1 MNDQTTSTVTTP
13 LQVAHNRVSPAKII
27 KWAIALVVLGTAISV
42 AIHYWR
48 LSRLYVTTDNAYVNA
63 NRIEIAAQVSGPVR
77 AIWVRDQQPVKYGE
91 LLFQIDPQPYQLAVD
106 AAQAQLELANQS
118 NSQDRAAVAAAR
130 AQVAQ
135 RTAELRNAQAE
146 EQRAMELTRQ
156 KLISKQSAETMATG
170 AETAAAEVNAAQANL
185 EQAQSAL
192 GQAGAQNAA
201 VRAAAAKLAQAQLDL
216 THTRITAPASGLIA
230 NFELRPGSMVQNG
243 VPAFTIIGDN
253 EYWVDANFK
262 ETELRRVQVGQK
274 ARLVVDMYPDHEF
287 KGEVQ
292 SLSGGAGQAFSLLP
306 AQNATGNW
314 VKVTQRVPV
323 RVRILDPLPDY
334 PLRIGT
340 TATVRVQAPE

>member
-1 MNDQTTSTVTTP
+1 
-13 LQVAHNRVSPAKII
+13 VAPNRVSPAKII

-48 LSRLYVTTDNAYVNA
+48 LSRLYVTTDNAYVSA

-146 EQRAMELTRQ
+146 EQRAMELTKQ

-216 THTRITAPASGLIA
+216 THTRITAPAGGLIA

-323 RVRILDPLPDY
+323 RVRILDPLPNY